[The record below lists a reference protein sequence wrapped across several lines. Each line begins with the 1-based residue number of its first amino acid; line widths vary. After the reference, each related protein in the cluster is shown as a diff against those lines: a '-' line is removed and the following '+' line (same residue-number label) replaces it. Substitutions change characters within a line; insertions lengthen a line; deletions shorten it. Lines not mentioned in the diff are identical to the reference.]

1 MALPIV
7 SIESGTLV
15 ADPELKFT
23 PNGHAVANFRV
34 ASNSRRKNDQTGQW
48 ENADTTFVTVNA
60 WNGLAENIA
69 TTFHKGDKI
78 DVKGF
83 LKQREWEK
91 DGQKR
96 TVFEVEALNVSVPV
110 SRFVDKQDSQPSFGN
125 SVQDVDAPF

>member
-7 SIESGTLV
+7 NIESGTLV
-15 ADPELKFT
+15 SDPELKFT

-48 ENADTTFVTVNA
+48 ENADTTFVTINA

-110 SRFVDKQDSQPSFGN
+110 SRFADSPKQEQPSFGN
-125 SVQDVDAPF
+125 VQDVDAPF